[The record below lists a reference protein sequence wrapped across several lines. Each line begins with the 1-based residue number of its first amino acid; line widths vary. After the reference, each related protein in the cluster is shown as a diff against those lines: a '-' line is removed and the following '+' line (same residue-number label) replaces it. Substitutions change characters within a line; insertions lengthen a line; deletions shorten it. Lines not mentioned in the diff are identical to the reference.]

1 MNDMIMG
8 CVKQLYT
15 DSPSPVY
22 VCDRKLNLCWSNL
35 AGTSFLEGLAQK
47 TESRLSLIFPDVN
60 FTGIQELLSQGKPGE
75 IAFAYSNNE
84 EVSINFMPLVQDD
97 EYAVANLVFTNAGTR
112 NKEDTVLLP
121 VASIY
126 SQSYRSAMF
135 GIFNVISVLAN
146 TFEQNEMYDELAY
159 LNSLSYSC
167 YSIMRSNMNVSE
179 HYNFVHGNSKLK
191 KERVSLNRFCKALA
205 ENISRI
211 IASSDISFSY
221 DIAEEPIYSLADAG
235 KLTIALLN
243 VIYNSCVFSDMANE
257 IYFSL
262 RKQGNSYVFTVS
274 DKGVGIPPEA
284 LPYVFDPFYSDQ
296 NKSSAYAGNGLG
308 LTVVKEI
315 VEAHGGHCM
324 IASEPYQGT
333 TISMSI
339 PIEDDPTLDR
349 ALSIP
354 PSLYFT
360 KRLSV
365 ENIFLAEIGKCIT
378 F

>member
-15 DSPSPVY
+15 NTPSPVF
-22 VCDRKLNLCWSNL
+22 VCDKNLNLCWSNL
-35 AGTSFLEGLAQK
+35 AGTSFLEGIPQK
-47 TESRLSLIFPDVN
+47 TESRLALIFPDVN
-60 FTGIQELLSQGKPGE
+60 FTGVQELVAQGKPGE
-75 IAFAYSNNE
+75 IAFAYGNNRQA
-84 EVSINFMPLVQDD
+84 SINFTPLAQGG
-97 EYAVANLVFTNAGTR
+97 EYAVSSLVFTAACR
-112 NKEDTVLLP
+112 NTEDTVLQP

-126 SQSYRSAMF
+126 SRSYRSAMF

-167 YSIMRSNMNVSE
+167 YSIMRSNLNVNE
-179 HYNFVHGNSKLK
+179 HYGFVHGNSNLK
-191 KERVSLNRFCKALA
+191 KERVSLNRFGKALA

-211 IASSDISFSY
+211 IASSGITFSY
-221 DIAEEPIYSLADAG
+221 DIAEEPIYSLADTG

-243 VIYNSCVFSDMANE
+243 VIYNSCIFSDMANE
-257 IYFSL
+257 VSFSL

-274 DKGVGIPPEA
+274 DKGIGIPPEA
-284 LPYVFDPFYSDQ
+284 LPYVFDPFYSDS
-296 NKSSAYAGNGLG
+296 NKSGVYTGNGLG
-308 LTVVKEI
+308 LTVAKEI
-315 VEAHGGHCM
+315 VEAHGGHCV

-339 PIEDDPTLDR
+339 PIEDDPTADT
-349 ALSIP
+349 ALSVP
-354 PSLYFT
+354 PSPYFT

-365 ENIFLAEIGKCIT
+365 ENIFLAEIGKYIT